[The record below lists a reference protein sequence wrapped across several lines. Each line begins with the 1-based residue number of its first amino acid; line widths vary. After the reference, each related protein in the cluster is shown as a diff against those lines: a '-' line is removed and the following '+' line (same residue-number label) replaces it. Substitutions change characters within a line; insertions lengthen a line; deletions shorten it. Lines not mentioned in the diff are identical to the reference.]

1 MPDLSIYPMDDYRR
15 FLSSHLQF
23 LSGLCLQAIKS
34 ANESVGLFLSS
45 FFITGELLSPQR
57 FQARV
62 QSVVDHN
69 RFNAPVVFNR
79 ALSLFRITNHAND
92 VMSAYGSNFQFIDP
106 WWSVNDSYS
115 VAITRAITYENNCSC
130 AVSMNCTTQA
140 RFITT
145 DPPTIT
151 PIQGLKMGCTP
162 NEAFLASTLE
172 CFYDSIC
179 LRTILEY
186 TLNNNNDAIARSTH
200 SPLTANTSR
209 FSVDTTVID
218 LISELFIEKWMT
230 STDYLAYFKQCS
242 PVSCSYSYVQ
252 RLDSLYTLTVI
263 LGLYGGLSVILK
275 WVCPKIIRFSNQI
288 YQWRRQRQRPVQPVS
303 SMAML
308 TNPAAVQNAN
318 AAENITSD
326 TLSTLNALTPPYY
339 TLFLAQLQSKT
350 CFFL

>member
-1 MPDLSIYPMDDYRR
+1 MDDYRR

-23 LSGLCLQAIKS
+23 VSGLCLQAIKS
-34 ANESVGLFLSS
+34 VNESVALFLSS
-45 FFITGELLSPQR
+45 FFITGELLSPQV

-79 ALSLFRITNHAND
+79 ALSLLRITNHANA

-106 WWSVNDSYS
+106 WWSTGYSYS
-115 VAITRAITYENNCSC
+115 AAITRPITYENNCSC

-140 RFITT
+140 RFVTT
-145 DPPTIT
+145 HPSAIT

-172 CFYDSIC
+172 CFYNSTC
-179 LRTILEY
+179 LQTILEH
-186 TLNNNNDAIARSTH
+186 TLNNSNDVIASTH
-200 SPLTANTSR
+200 SPLMADNSR

-218 LISELFIEKWMT
+218 LISELFIENWVT
-230 STDYLAYFKQCS
+230 STDYLAYFNQCS

-263 LGLYGGLSVILK
+263 LGLYGGLSVVLK

-288 YQWRRQRQRPVQPVS
+288 YQWRKQRRQPFQPVPS
-303 SMAML
+303 IAMVTD
-308 TNPAAVQNAN
+308 TNTVQNVN
-318 AAENITSD
+318 ADNITSD
-326 TLSTLNALTPPYY
+326 TLSTLNALTPPYN
-339 TLFLAQLQSKT
+339 TFFLAFIT
-350 CFFL
+350 I